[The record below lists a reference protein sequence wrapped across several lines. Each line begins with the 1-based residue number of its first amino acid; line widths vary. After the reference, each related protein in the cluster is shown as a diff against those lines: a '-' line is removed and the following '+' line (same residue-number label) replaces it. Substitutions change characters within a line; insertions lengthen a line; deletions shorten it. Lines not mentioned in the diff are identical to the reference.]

1 MELRLPCSRHDVI
14 FIELDAVRDT
24 RHEGP
29 DDRALTQSR
38 CEPDGQMALS
48 AQLSYAAPDGY
59 PS

>member
-1 MELRLPCSRHDVI
+1 VKLRLPRSRHEVT

-24 RHEGP
+24 RHESL

-48 AQLSYAAPDGY
+48 A
-59 PS
+59 